1 MSKSAIYTVNNT
13 LQTVAD
19 GGTID
24 LGIVQRRFGCNLNL
38 VNNAIREAGAGYYD
52 IQASITAAPTA
63 EGEITIS
70 VYKNNILL
78 PGATATVTA
87 AAAGDNINLAISA
100 LDREKCNC
108 CDDISNLTFV
118 VSQGETNISNISV
131 KVVKL

>member
-13 LQTVAD
+13 LQTIAD

-63 EGEITIS
+63 AGEITVS
-70 VYKNNILL
+70 VYKNNTLL

-87 AAAGDNINLAISA
+87 AAAGDTVNLAISA
-100 LDREKCNC
+100 LDREKCGC
-108 CDDISNLTFV
+108 CEEISNLTFV
-118 VSQGETNISNISV
+118 VSQGETNITNISV

>member
-38 VNNAIREAGAGYYD
+38 INNAIREAGTGYYS
-52 IQASITAAPTA
+52 IKASITAVSTA
-63 EGEITIS
+63 EGEVTVS

-87 AAAGDNINLAISA
+87 AGAGDYINLSIVA
-100 LDREKCNC
+100 LDREKCN

-118 VSQGETNISNISV
+118 VSQNETSIANISV
-131 KVVKL
+131 EVIKL